1 VEDDAED
8 ALESRSPPENLRC
21 LRATL
26 YVAQEVGKTLGAGED
41 VLGPLQGGSASQAQ
55 RWCGQR
61 LCPFMTQLRLVLGDQ
76 LTRDV
81 AALRDCSDGDVVLM
95 AEVAGETTYVKHHKQ
110 KIAFVLSAMR
120 HFAEELR
127 AEGILVDYIK
137 LNDAGNTGSIAGE
150 LRRAVARHG
159 IKRVIVTSP
168 GEWRVLSGIK
178 ALDLGIPVEIRED
191 DRFFASTHRFAAWA
205 ADRKSLRMEFFY
217 REMRRETGL
226 LMDGDEPAC
235 GQWNYD
241 NDNRKRLPKSLPLPQ
256 RFGFTPD
263 TITLDVLD
271 MVRRNFADHF
281 GDLDTFEWAVTRED
295 ALRSLKDFLVQA
307 LPNFGNF
314 QDAMASDEP
323 FLFHSLLSPY
333 LNAGLLTPREVCVAA
348 EREYIERR
356 APLNAVE
363 GFIRQI
369 LGWREYVRG
378 VYWLKMPNYAET
390 NALNATRPLP
400 WLYWSGETD
409 MHCMSEAIG
418 QTRRTAYSHHIQRLM
433 VTGNFALLAGIAPK
447 QIAEWYLVVYAD
459 AYEWVELP
467 NVQGMSQFA
476 DGGLLASKPYASSGA
491 YIDRMSDFCKSCV
504 YDVKV
509 KSGPTACPFNFLYWA
524 FLIRNASLLSA
535 NQRLAMPYRTL
546 AGWTEDRKAAVTAE
560 ADRFL
565 DHLANSNT
573 NIE

>member
-1 VEDDAED
+1 
-8 ALESRSPPENLRC
+8 
-21 LRATL
+21 
-26 YVAQEVGKTLGAGED
+26 
-41 VLGPLQGGSASQAQ
+41 
-55 RWCGQR
+55 
-61 LCPFMTQLRLVLGDQ
+61 MTQLRLVLGDQ

-81 AALRDCSDGDVVLM
+81 AALRDYSDGDVVLM
-95 AEVAGETTYVKHHKQ
+95 AEGACETTYVKHHKQ

-127 AEGILVDYIK
+127 AEAIVVDYIK
-137 LNDAGNTGSIAGE
+137 LDDSGNTGSIGGE
-150 LRRAVARHG
+150 LRRAVERHG
-159 IKRVIVTSP
+159 PERVIVTSP
-168 GEWRVLSGIK
+168 GEWRLLSDIK
-178 ALDLGIPVEIRED
+178 ALDLGIPIEIRED
-191 DRFFASTHRFAAWA
+191 DRFFASTGRFAVWA
-205 ADRKSLRMEFFY
+205 AKRKSFRMEFFY
-217 REMRRETGL
+217 REIRRETDL
-226 LMDGDEPAC
+226 LMEGDEPAG

-241 NDNRKRLPKSLPLPQ
+241 NDNRKRLPRSVQLPQ
-256 RFGFTPD
+256 RFGFAPD
-263 TITLDVLD
+263 AITLNVLKL
-271 MVRRNFADHF
+271 VRQNFADHF
-281 GDLDTFEWAVTRED
+281 GDLDPFEWAVTRKD
-295 ALRSLKDFLVQA
+295 ALSCLDDFLVRA
-307 LPNFGNF
+307 LPSFGNY
-314 QDAMASDEP
+314 QDAMASGEP
-323 FLFHSLLSPY
+323 FVFHSLLSPY

-348 EREYIERR
+348 EREYIEKR

-369 LGWREYVRG
+369 LGWREYIRG
-378 VYWLKMPNYAET
+378 VYWLKMPDYAET

-400 WLYWSGETD
+400 WFYWSGETN
-409 MHCMSEAIG
+409 MHCMAEAIG

-524 FLIRNASLLSA
+524 FLIRNASLLRA

-546 AGWTEDRKAAVTAE
+546 AGWSEERKATVAAE
-560 ADRFL
+560 AYRFL
-565 DHLANSNT
+565 DSFAQ
-573 NIE
+573 E

>member
-1 VEDDAED
+1 
-8 ALESRSPPENLRC
+8 
-21 LRATL
+21 
-26 YVAQEVGKTLGAGED
+26 
-41 VLGPLQGGSASQAQ
+41 
-55 RWCGQR
+55 
-61 LCPFMTQLRLVLGDQ
+61 MTRLRLVLGDQ

-95 AEVAGETTYVKHHKQ
+95 AEVAAETTYVRHHKQ

-127 AEGILVDYIK
+127 AEGISVDYIK
-137 LNDAGNTGSIAGE
+137 LDAAGNTGSIEGE
-150 LRRAVARHG
+150 LRRAVERHRPAR
-159 IKRVIVTSP
+159 VVTTSP
-168 GEWRVLSGIK
+168 GEWRVLSDIK

-191 DRFFASTHRFAAWA
+191 DRFFASTGRFAAWA
-205 ADRKSLRMEFFY
+205 ENRKSFRMEFFY
-217 REMRRETGL
+217 REMRRETDL
-226 LMDGDEPAC
+226 LMEGDEPAG

-241 NDNRKRLPKSLPLPQ
+241 SDNRKRLPKAQQLPQ
-256 RFGFTPD
+256 RFGLAPD
-263 TITLDVLD
+263 AITLDVLEL
-271 MVRRNFADHF
+271 VRRNFTDHF
-281 GDLDTFEWAVTRED
+281 GDLEPFEWAVTRQD
-295 ALRSLKDFLVQA
+295 ALRCLEDFLVRA
-307 LPNFGNF
+307 LPNFGNY
-314 QDAMASDEP
+314 QDAMASGEP

-348 EREYIERR
+348 EREYIEKR

-378 VYWLKMPNYAET
+378 VYWLKMPDYAET
-390 NALNATRPLP
+390 NALKATRPLP
-400 WLYWSGETD
+400 WFYWSGETD

-447 QIAEWYLVVYAD
+447 EIAEWYLAVYAD

-509 KSGPTACPFNFLYWA
+509 KSGPGACPFNFLYWA
-524 FLIRNASLLSA
+524 FLIRNAGALRA
-535 NQRLAMPYRTL
+535 NPRLAMPYRTL
-546 AGWTEDRKAAVTAE
+546 AGWAEDRKAAIAAE
-560 ADRFL
+560 AERFL
-565 DHLANSNT
+565 DRLAQPPSRHR
-573 NIE
+573 E